1 MITEIKNLMDGFNR
15 RLDTSKEI
23 LSKLESTSK
32 ENIWWDKWME
42 NSKKRVRDVGKSE
55 NVENITCD

>member
-15 RLDTSKEI
+15 RIDTSKEI

-32 ENIWWDKWME
+32 ENI
-42 NSKKRVRDVGKSE
+42 
-55 NVENITCD
+55 